1 VVKKLYLYYLL
12 VLIPFSFSNCKKD
25 GANSD
30 NPYGLPNATQKG
42 LRVFA
47 CRINGFS
54 RIAGS
59 GSFSINGYVT
69 SDSVAVAGEFGDANY
84 FERVGFIVYGNVK
97 INFPYSLTDSIQT
110 KFLYGTDSTC
120 FGVSSNLTFVD
131 YAFGSVTFTRL
142 DSTNRVI
149 SGTFSF
155 KAPVPGCDTLNFT
168 DGRFDVGY

>member
-1 VVKKLYLYYLL
+1 MKRLKLFYILTFLL
-12 VLIPFSFSNCKKD
+12 LAFSNCKKD
-25 GANSD
+25 GSNSD

-47 CRINGFS
+47 CRINGFN
-54 RIAGS
+54 RIAGP

-69 SDSVAVAGEFGDANY
+69 SDSVAIGGEFGDVNY
-84 FERVGFIVYGNVK
+84 FEHVGITVYGKVK
-97 INFPYSLTDSIQT
+97 TNIPYLLNDSMKI

-120 FGVSSNLTFVD
+120 FGVSSSLTFVD

-142 DSTNRVI
+142 DSANKVL

-155 KAPVPGCDTLNFT
+155 KASVPGCDTLNFT